1 MSRGL
6 VLVLLVF
13 ACGST
18 FGQKKEKKKGDFD
31 PLDVTE
37 LSESD
42 ALKVETIL
50 IDAERELIIDNQFKA
65 LELFKKAL
73 ELDPDNAAIN
83 FKVAEIL
90 TQNGELSQALAYA
103 ETSRKSQPLNKYY
116 LLLTAEIY
124 KGLSEL
130 DKATEI
136 YQEMIDNISGTET
149 YLFDLA
155 ILYQYQGKFDE
166 ALETYSRAEDFF
178 GMNEM
183 VLREKQKI
191 YLKKRDFES
200 LIRDWDKLIA
210 ENEGNP
216 KYTMD
221 LCQFLI
227 SQNMLEEAKARLK
240 NLSSSNSDILL
251 SQIALLE
258 GRTEEAIELAG
269 STMNSKDVAVET
281 KLRLL
286 SSFLEVVITTEE
298 FDQISE
304 LTSSLAAQY
313 PDVYEVQAFS
323 GDVMYRLEK
332 KDQALKYYLTAV
344 NINATN
350 FGVWQNILSLESEQN
365 QFDSVVVHAER
376 AMEYFPNQASLYYF
390 AGTGYLIKQE
400 YKKAIQVLD
409 HGKKYATDPA
419 LLTIFYGQMGDAYNS
434 MNQHEKSFKAYDKAL
449 EANPQNDHVLNNYS
463 YFLSLR
469 KQDLDRA
476 IGMSS
481 KLVEM
486 HPSNPTYLDTHGWVL
501 YVMERYDEA
510 LIYLRKAANLQDDG
524 TVTEHYGDVL
534 YKLGRQDEALEQWQ
548 RASELGEASE
558 NIQKKIAD
566 KKLYE

>member
-1 MSRGL
+1 MRRSL
-6 VLVLLVF
+6 FVVIVLISAYSAL
-13 ACGST
+13 A
-18 FGQKKEKKKGDFD
+18 QKKGDKGNFD

-50 IDAERELIIDNQFKA
+50 IDAERELILDNQFKA
-65 LELFKKAL
+65 LELFKEAL
-73 ELDPDNAAIN
+73 ELSPENSAIN

-90 TQNGELSQALAYA
+90 TQNGELNQALAYA
-103 ETSRKSQPLNKYY
+103 KTAMKNGPLNKYF
-116 LLLTAEIY
+116 LLLTAEIH

-136 YQEMIDNISGTET
+136 YQEMIDNVPGTET

-155 ILYQYQGKFDE
+155 ILYQYQGKLDN
-166 ALETYSRAEDFF
+166 ALATYARAEDYF

-200 LIRDWDKLIA
+200 LIADWDKLIN
-210 ENEGNP
+210 ENQGNP
-216 KYTMD
+216 QYTID

-227 SQNMLEEAKARLK
+227 SQNMLEDAKERLAK
-240 NLSSSNSDILL
+240 LSSSSSDILL

-258 GRTEEAIELAG
+258 GRTEEAIALAT
-269 STMNSKDVAVET
+269 STMDSKDLGFES
-281 KLRLL
+281 KLQLL

-298 FDQISE
+298 FEQLTVITQGLSDQ
-304 LTSSLAAQY
+304 Y
-313 PDVYEVQAFS
+313 HDVYEVQAFA

-332 KDQALKYYLTAV
+332 KDDALNFYHQAVRL
-344 NINATN
+344 NPSN
-350 FGVWQNILSLESEQN
+350 FSIWQNILSLESEQN

-390 AGTGYLIKQE
+390 AGTGYLINKQ
-400 YKKAIQVLD
+400 YKKSIQVLD
-409 HGKKYATDPA
+409 QGRKYAIEPG
-419 LLTIFYGQMGDAYNS
+419 LLTIFYGQIGDAYNNL
-434 MNQHEKSFKAYDKAL
+434 NQHEKSYNAYDKAL

-469 KQDLDRA
+469 KQDLNKA
-476 IGMSS
+476 LEMSS
-481 KLVEM
+481 RLVES
-486 HPSNPTYLDTHGWVL
+486 HPSNPTYVDTHGWVL

-524 TVTEHYGDVL
+524 TVIEHYGDVL
-534 YKLGRQDEALEQWQ
+534 YKLGRQEEAVKQWK
-548 RASELGEASE
+548 RASELGDASE